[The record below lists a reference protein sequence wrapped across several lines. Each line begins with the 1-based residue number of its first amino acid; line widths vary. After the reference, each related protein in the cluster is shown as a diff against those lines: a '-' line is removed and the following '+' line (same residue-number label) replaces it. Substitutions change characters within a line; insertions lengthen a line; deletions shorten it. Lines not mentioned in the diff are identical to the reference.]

1 MSLVQTANDNLVL
14 ICGES
19 VGGKS
24 ASLQNLK
31 NPEGVIY
38 LNCEAGKKLPFPA
51 KFRQQVITDPLAI
64 YAIFD
69 MAEQEQFKDK
79 VHTIIID
86 SLTYLM
92 DMYESL
98 YVIGS
103 ADTQKGWNN
112 YQQYY
117 KKLMQQYVAKSSK
130 NVIFTAHTLSILN
143 ENEHVMEKK
152 VPVKGALKNCGI
164 ESYFSVVVAA
174 KKVPLRMLEGY
185 SNPLLTI
192 TPDEEAIGVKHVFQT
207 RTTKETVNERMRGP
221 MGMWQ
226 INETYINNDA
236 QLLLNRLH
244 EYYNG
249 SSVAKAA

>member
-1 MSLVQTANDNLVL
+1 MSLAQTTNDQLVL

-19 VGGKS
+19 KGGKT

-38 LNCEAGKKLPFPA
+38 LNCESGKKPTFPA

-79 VHTIIID
+79 VHTIVID

-92 DMYESL
+92 DMYESTCVL
-98 YVIGS
+98 T
-103 ADTQKGWNN
+103 ATDTQKAWQN

-117 KKLMQQYVAKSSK
+117 KNLMQQYVAKSTK

-143 ENEHVMEKK
+143 ENEYVMEKK

-164 ESYFSVVVAA
+164 ESFFSVVVAA

-185 SNPLLTI
+185 ENPLLTI
-192 TPDEEAIGVKHVFQT
+192 TPDEESIGIKHVYQT
-207 RTTKETVNERMRGP
+207 RLTKDTVNERISAP
-221 MGMWQ
+221 IGMWQ
-226 INETYINNDA
+226 IKETYINNDA
-236 QLLLNRLH
+236 QLLLDRLS
-244 EYYNG
+244 EYYG
-249 SSVAKAA
+249 QSTVAKAA